1 MSVIYWKTCDLSDD
15 PEVNEKYRDD
25 VTALVDA
32 LYNDDDIHYEFV
44 SNADADVDFLPT
56 DDEVALGLYCSK
68 RRCFVTPDEAAA
80 AAKVGKVGKVTGF
93 YRSPFMAMI
102 GSVDRIDGVFFW
114 PEFKYYLT
122 DYYINDH
129 KIVEDL
135 DEGVFD
141 DWAVIHI
148 FQELM
153 YRIVENHDEYR
164 IENIG
169 TRTYENPYRK

>member
-32 LYNDDDIHYEFV
+32 LYNDDDIHYEFI
-44 SNADADVDFLPT
+44 SKT

-68 RRCFVTPDEAAA
+68 RRCYFEPSEVE
-80 AAKVGKVGKVTGF
+80 AKVGKVGKVTGF
-93 YRSPFMAMI
+93 YRSPFMAMVS
-102 GSVDRIDGVFFW
+102 SVDRIDGVFFW

>member
-32 LYNDDDIHYEFV
+32 LYNDDDIHYEFI
-44 SNADADVDFLPT
+44 SKT
-56 DDEVALGLYCSK
+56 DDEVVLGLYCSK
-68 RRCFVTPDEAAA
+68 RRCYFEPSEAE
-80 AAKVGKVGKVTGF
+80 AKVRKIGKVTGF

-102 GSVDRIDGVFFW
+102 GSVDRIDGVFYW

>member
-44 SNADADVDFLPT
+44 PKT
-56 DDEVALGLYCSK
+56 DDEVVLGLYCSK
-68 RRCFVTPDEAAA
+68 RRCYFEPSEAE
-80 AAKVGKVGKVTGF
+80 AKVRKIGKVTGF
-93 YRSPFMAMI
+93 YRSPFMAMV
-102 GSVDRIDGVFFW
+102 GSMDRIDGVFFW

>member
-44 SNADADVDFLPT
+44 PKT
-56 DDEVALGLYCSK
+56 DDEVVLGLYCSK
-68 RRCFVTPDEAAA
+68 RRCYFEPSEAE
-80 AAKVGKVGKVTGF
+80 AKVRKIGKVTGF

-102 GSVDRIDGVFFW
+102 GSVDRIDGVFYW

-135 DEGVFD
+135 DNGVLD
-141 DWAVIHI
+141 DWAVTHI

>member
-25 VTALVDA
+25 VTALVDE

-44 SNADADVDFLPT
+44 PKT
-56 DDEVALGLYCSK
+56 DDEVVLGLFCSK
-68 RRCFVTPDEAAA
+68 RRCCFKPSEAE
-80 AAKVGKVGKVTGF
+80 AKVRKIGKVTGF

>member
-32 LYNDDDIHYEFV
+32 LYNDDDIHYEFI
-44 SNADADVDFLPT
+44 SKT

-68 RRCFVTPDEAAA
+68 RRCYFEPSEAE
-80 AAKVGKVGKVTGF
+80 AKVRKIGKVTGF

-135 DEGVFD
+135 DNGVFD

-164 IENIG
+164 IENVG

>member
-1 MSVIYWKTCDLSDD
+1 MSVIYWKTCDLSSD

-44 SNADADVDFLPT
+44 PKS
-56 DDEVALGLYCSK
+56 DDEVVLGLYCSK
-68 RRCFVTPDEAAA
+68 RRCYFKPSEAEV
-80 AAKVGKVGKVTGF
+80 KVRKIGKVTGF

-153 YRIVENHDEYR
+153 YRIVDNHDEYR

>member
-32 LYNDDDIHYEFV
+32 LYNDDDIHYEFR
-44 SNADADVDFLPT
+44 SNADADVDFLSS
-56 DDEVALGLYCSK
+56 DHVSALGLFCSK
-68 RRCFVTPDEAAA
+68 RRCCFKPSEAE
-80 AAKVGKVGKVTGF
+80 AKVRKIGKVTGF
-93 YRSPFMAMI
+93 YRSPFMTMI
-102 GSVDRIDGVFFW
+102 SNVDNRYGFFFS

-135 DEGVFD
+135 DEGLLD
-141 DWAVIHI
+141 DWAVTHI

-164 IENIG
+164 IEIKG
-169 TRTYENPYRK
+169 VITHEDRT

>member
-25 VTALVDA
+25 VTALVDE

-44 SNADADVDFLPT
+44 PKT
-56 DDEVALGLYCSK
+56 DDEVALGLFCSK
-68 RRCFVTPDEAAA
+68 RRCCFKPSEAE
-80 AAKVGKVGKVTGF
+80 AKVRKIGKVTGF
-93 YRSPFMAMI
+93 YRSPFMPMI

>member
-1 MSVIYWKTCDLSDD
+1 MSVVYWKTCDLSDD

-32 LYNDDDIHYEFV
+32 LYNDDDIHYEFI
-44 SNADADVDFLPT
+44 SKT

-68 RRCFVTPDEAAA
+68 RRCYFEPSEAE
-80 AAKVGKVGKVTGF
+80 AKVRKIGKVTGF

-164 IENIG
+164 IENLG

>member
-1 MSVIYWKTCDLSDD
+1 MSVIYWKTCDLSSD

-44 SNADADVDFLPT
+44 SKT
-56 DDEVALGLYCSK
+56 DDEAALGLHCSK
-68 RRCFVTPDEAAA
+68 RRCYFEPSEAE
-80 AAKVGKVGKVTGF
+80 AKVRKIGKVTGF

>member
-25 VTALVDA
+25 VTALVDE
-32 LYNDDDIHYEFV
+32 LYHDDDIHYEFI
-44 SNADADVDFLPT
+44 SKT
-56 DDEVALGLYCSK
+56 DDESVLGLFCSK
-68 RRCFVTPDEAAA
+68 RRCFVTPDEAEA
-80 AAKVGKVGKVTGF
+80 AAKVGKVGKVIGF

-135 DEGVFD
+135 D
-141 DWAVIHI
+141 
-148 FQELM
+148 
-153 YRIVENHDEYR
+153 
-164 IENIG
+164 
-169 TRTYENPYRK
+169 

>member
-1 MSVIYWKTCDLSDD
+1 MSVIYWATCDLSDD

-25 VTALVDA
+25 VIALVDA
-32 LYNDDDIHYEFV
+32 LYNDDDIHYEFI
-44 SNADADVDFLPT
+44 SKT
-56 DDEVALGLYCSK
+56 DDEAVLGLYCSK
-68 RRCFVTPDEAAA
+68 RRCCFKPSEAEV
-80 AAKVGKVGKVTGF
+80 KTRKIGKVTGF

-135 DEGVFD
+135 DDGVFD

>member
-1 MSVIYWKTCDLSDD
+1 MPVIYWKTCDLSSD

-44 SNADADVDFLPT
+44 PKT
-56 DDEVALGLYCSK
+56 DDEVVLGLYCSK
-68 RRCFVTPDEAAA
+68 RRCYFEPSEAE
-80 AAKVGKVGKVTGF
+80 AKVRKIGKVTGF

-102 GSVDRIDGVFFW
+102 SSVDRIDGVFFW